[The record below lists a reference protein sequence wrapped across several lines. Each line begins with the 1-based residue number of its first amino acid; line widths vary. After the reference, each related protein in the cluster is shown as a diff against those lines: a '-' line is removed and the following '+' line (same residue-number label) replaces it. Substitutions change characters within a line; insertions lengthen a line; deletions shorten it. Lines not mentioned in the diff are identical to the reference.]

1 MMVSISQP
9 TLFPWLGYFD
19 IIKKSDIFV
28 FLDIVKFK
36 KRSWQMRN
44 KLKMITPEKEVE
56 TWIRIPTKIEN
67 SDTPIKNVLIDN
79 TQKWKSQHITAF
91 QDLYGND
98 SKNIKFLN
106 ELYEKNWEKLSDF
119 NIEFISKCCEF
130 LEIKTPLYRS
140 SELDVTGK
148 KSELL
153 LQICKKLNA
162 SEYLSTVGSKDYLE
176 NDKELFSESKIRINY
191 HEYNH
196 PKYKQK
202 GNKFIS
208 HLSILDLLFNEK
220 ENSKNFF

>member
-1 MMVSISQP
+1 MIVSISQP
-9 TLFPWLGYFD
+9 TLFPWIGYFD

-28 FLDIVKFK
+28 FLDTVKFE

-44 KLKMITPEKEVE
+44 KLKIATPKEEKEIWV
-56 TWIRIPTKIEN
+56 RIPTKMEN
-67 SDTPIKNVLIDN
+67 TNTIIKDVLIDN
-79 TQKWKSQHITAF
+79 TQKWKNQHIAAF
-91 QDLYGND
+91 HSLYG
-98 SKNIKFLN
+98 KNSEEIKFLF
-106 ELYEKNWEKLSDF
+106 ELYEKNWEKLSYF
-119 NIEFISKCCEF
+119 NIEFIKHCCEF
-130 LEIKTPLYRS
+130 LEIKTPLCLA

-162 SEYLSTVGSKDYLE
+162 SEYLSTIGSKDYLE
-176 NDKELFSESKIRINY
+176 KDKEFFSKSKIRINY

-196 PKYKQK
+196 PQYKQK
-202 GNKFIS
+202 GSKFIS